1 MLHPWHDLDSERG
14 MGVFLRRQD
23 LIDRF
28 DANFRTDAD
37 GNIIFHPPRSK
48 YGAPVSA
55 EEYDAVMAA
64 FERRQ
69 IIAQIATWLAFG
81 AAGAY
86 GIYQVIV
93 SADYGAFFVA
103 VGVAF
108 AVSFALSFRDS
119 TTLLQPFMERRDALR
134 AAPKAGNGC

>member
-1 MLHPWHDLDSERG
+1 

-28 DANFRTDAD
+28 DANFRTHAE
-37 GNIIFHPPRSK
+37 GHIIFQPPRSK
-48 YGAPVSA
+48 YGAPISA

-69 IIAQIATWLAFG
+69 MIAQLATLVAFG

-86 GIYQVIV
+86 GIYQVIAL
-93 SADYGAFFVA
+93 ADYGASFVA
-103 VGVAF
+103 LGVAF
-108 AVSFALSFRDS
+108 AVSFALSFRDY

-134 AAPKAGNGC
+134 AALEKPGTAAED

>member
-1 MLHPWHDLDSERG
+1 

-37 GNIIFHPPRSK
+37 GQIIFQPPRSK
-48 YGAPVSA
+48 HGAPVSV
-55 EEYDAVMAA
+55 EEYNAVMTA

-69 IIAQIATWLAFG
+69 TIAMAATWLAFG
-81 AAGAY
+81 TAGAY
-86 GIYQVIV
+86 GIFRVIAF
-93 SADYGAFFVA
+93 ADYGAFLISF
-103 VGVAF
+103 GVAC
-108 AVSFALSFRDS
+108 AVSFALSFRDY

-134 AAPKAGNGC
+134 AASKKQINGP

>member
-1 MLHPWHDLDSERG
+1 
-14 MGVFLRRQD
+14 MGVFVRRQD

-37 GNIIFHPPRSK
+37 GQIIFQPPRSE

-69 IIAQIATWLAFG
+69 TIAQIATWCAFG

-86 GIYQVIV
+86 GIYQVIA

-103 VGVAF
+103 LGGAF
-108 AVSFALSFRDS
+108 AVSFALSFRDY
-119 TTLLQPFMERRDALR
+119 TTLLQPFMERRDALC
-134 AAPKAGNGC
+134 AALEKQGTAAEQLQ